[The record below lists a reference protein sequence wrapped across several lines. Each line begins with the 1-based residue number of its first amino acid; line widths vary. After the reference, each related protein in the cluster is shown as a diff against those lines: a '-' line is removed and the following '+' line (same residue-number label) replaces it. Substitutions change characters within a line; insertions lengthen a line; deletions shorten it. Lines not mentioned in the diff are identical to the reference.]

1 MKETL
6 EKYEETVKK
15 ATKIRPLSA
24 KGWASGVPKES
35 GVYVI
40 WEADIPIYVGE
51 TSSLKLRMSDL
62 ARPVNHSFSK
72 KVAEMLSIADK
83 SYTELATAMAARYSL
98 SYVEVA
104 FGRKEIEEYL
114 ILRWRNSLI
123 NKPTT
128 RLLHSAQYNWVK
140 PSKYSGKAP

>member
-62 ARPVNHSFSK
+62 ARPVNPSFSK
-72 KVAEMLSIADK
+72 KVAEMLSL
-83 SYTELATAMAARYSL
+83 TLSL
-98 SYVEVA
+98 
-104 FGRKEIEEYL
+104 
-114 ILRWRNSLI
+114 LRQWLPVTVCHML
-123 NKPTT
+123 KLP
-128 RLLHSAQYNWVK
+128 LE
-140 PSKYSGKAP
+140 GKR